1 MVKMDLKW
9 LVLGMWILPDSG
21 SEESSIYD
29 RASFSKSVCSVN
41 ECLIHLPLSYVMSIH
56 IFHMD
61 HKFPLCLRCSVHNIV
76 VFVVHTVGVL
86 NMFIA
91 WTFSSTDVAVVS
103 PRLDPMTEWPNY
115 ATQALILRQQ
125 ARTKCSYIALV
136 QPHWFRSRNQRE
148 QHWPAVVKSI
158 KHLST

>member
-61 HKFPLCLRCSVHNIV
+61 HKISV
-76 VFVVHTVGVL
+76 VFTLQCAQYRCVCGTHSRCAEYVHRL
-86 NMFIA
+86 NVFEHWCCRSIA
-91 WTFSSTDVAVVS
+91 KIRPNDRVAKLRYSS
-103 PRLDPMTEWPNY
+103 LDT
-115 ATQALILRQQ
+115 
-125 ARTKCSYIALV
+125 
-136 QPHWFRSRNQRE
+136 
-148 QHWPAVVKSI
+148 
-158 KHLST
+158 